1 MSIWERIR
9 QAWERKLRKLRET
22 EVSQEEI
29 KFFEKVRRVLERIE
43 EQDRQLLNEFFRM
56 QHSHSLRRRR
66 FERDFSALTYLRA
79 LDAFFSRRL
88 WIYFLVVNLVIIIA
102 LLILRWVRF

>member
-1 MSIWERIR
+1 MSIWERIC

-29 KFFEKVRRVLERIE
+29 KFFEKVRWLLERMVE
-43 EQDRQLLNEFFRM
+43 VDRQLLNEFFRM
-56 QHSHSLRRRR
+56 HSHSLRRRR
-66 FERDFSALTYLRA
+66 FERDFSALTYLRV

-88 WIYFLVVNLVIIIA
+88 WIYFLVVDLVIIIA
-102 LLILRWVRF
+102 HIVRFVRF